1 MRSSIFNI
9 KLSEKDTSR
18 IVKGILGF
26 MFEKLKED
34 VNFEI
39 RERDTEVYVN
49 IILSSK
55 EKQAQYIGKQGKVL
69 ATLQYLLNS
78 IIHRNF
84 QDKRLFIV
92 DIGGYKQKQIDYL
105 KNLAIE
111 AAIKAKKTG
120 KDQILQP
127 MSSMARKIIHTT
139 LAQNPSVYTY
149 SIGKEPNRRVV
160 VAVKNKNGE

>member
-1 MRSSIFNI
+1 MKTTIFNI
-9 KLSEKDTSR
+9 KLSEKDTSK
-18 IVKGILGF
+18 IVKGILGYI
-26 MFEKLKED
+26 FEKLEED

-39 RERDTEVYVN
+39 REKDTEVYVN

-55 EKQAQYIGKQGKVL
+55 EKQAQFIGKQGKVL

-78 IIHRNF
+78 ILHRNF
-84 QDKRLFIV
+84 NDDRLFII

-111 AAIKAKKTG
+111 SAIKAKKTG

-127 MSSMARKIIHTT
+127 MSAMARKIIHTT
-139 LAQNPSVYTY
+139 LAQNASVYTY

-160 VAVKNKNGE
+160 VALKNKNGE

>member
-1 MRSSIFNI
+1 MIRNIFNL
-9 KLSEKDTSR
+9 KQNEKDTSK
-18 IVKGILGF
+18 IVKSILGF
-26 MFEKLKED
+26 IFEKLDEK
-34 VNFEI
+34 VSFEI
-39 RERDTEVYVN
+39 REKDTEVYVN

-78 IIHRNF
+78 ILHRNF
-84 QDKRLFIV
+84 NDKRLFIV

-127 MSSMARKIIHTT
+127 MSAMARKIIHMT
-139 LAQNPSVYTY
+139 LAQNSSVYTY

-160 VAVKNKNGE
+160 VALKNKNGE

>member
-1 MRSSIFNI
+1 MKTTIFNI
-9 KLSEKDTSR
+9 KLSEKDTSK
-18 IVKGILGF
+18 IVKGILGYI
-26 MFEKLKED
+26 FEKLEED

-39 RERDTEVYVN
+39 REKDTEVYVN

-55 EKQAQYIGKQGKVL
+55 EKQAQFIGKQGKVL

-78 IIHRNF
+78 ILHRNF
-84 QDKRLFIV
+84 NDDRLFII

-127 MSSMARKIIHTT
+127 MSAMARKIIHTT
-139 LAQNPSVYTY
+139 LSQNASVYTY

-160 VAVKNKNGE
+160 VALKNKNGE

>member
-1 MRSSIFNI
+1 MKTTIFNI
-9 KLSEKDTSR
+9 KLSEKDTSK
-18 IVKGILGF
+18 IVKGILGYI
-26 MFEKLKED
+26 FEKLEED

-39 RERDTEVYVN
+39 REKDTEVYVN

-55 EKQAQYIGKQGKVL
+55 EKQAQFIGKQGKVL
-69 ATLQYLLNS
+69 ATLQYLLNV
-78 IIHRNF
+78 ILHRNF
-84 QDKRLFIV
+84 NDDRLFII

-127 MSSMARKIIHTT
+127 MSAMARKIIHTT
-139 LAQNPSVYTY
+139 LSQNASVYTY

-160 VAVKNKNGE
+160 VALKNKNGE

>member
-1 MRSSIFNI
+1 MRPLVFNF
-9 KLSEKDTSR
+9 KTTEKDTSK
-18 IVKGILGF
+18 IVKGILGYI
-26 MFEKLKED
+26 FEKLEED
-34 VNFEI
+34 VSFEI
-39 RERDTEVYVN
+39 REKDTEVYVN

-69 ATLQYLLNS
+69 SSLQYLLNS
-78 IIHRNF
+78 ILHRNF
-84 QDKRLFIV
+84 NDKRLFII

-127 MSSMARKIIHTT
+127 MSAMARKIIHTT
-139 LAQNPSVYTY
+139 LASNTSVYTY

>member
-1 MRSSIFNI
+1 MKTTIFNI
-9 KLSEKDTSR
+9 KLSEKDTSK
-18 IVKGILGF
+18 IVKGILGYI
-26 MFEKLKED
+26 FEKLEED

-39 RERDTEVYVN
+39 REKDTEVYVN

-55 EKQAQYIGKQGKVL
+55 EKQAQFIGKQGKVL
-69 ATLQYLLNS
+69 ATLQYLLNA
-78 IIHRNF
+78 ILHRNF
-84 QDKRLFIV
+84 NDDRLFII

-127 MSSMARKIIHTT
+127 MSAMARKIIHTT
-139 LAQNPSVYTY
+139 LSQNASVYTY

-160 VAVKNKNGE
+160 VALKNKNGE

>member
-1 MRSSIFNI
+1 MKTTIFNI
-9 KLSEKDTSR
+9 KLSEKDTSK
-18 IVKGILGF
+18 IVKGILGYI
-26 MFEKLKED
+26 FEKLEED

-39 RERDTEVYVN
+39 REKDTEVYVN

-55 EKQAQYIGKQGKVL
+55 EKQAQFIGKQGKVL

-78 IIHRNF
+78 ILHRNF
-84 QDKRLFIV
+84 NDDRLFII

-127 MSSMARKIIHTT
+127 MSAMARKIIHTS
-139 LAQNPSVYTY
+139 LSQNASVYTY

-160 VAVKNKNGE
+160 VALKNKNGE

>member
-1 MRSSIFNI
+1 MSYTFFNL
-9 KLSEKDTSR
+9 KPNEKDTSK
-18 IVKGILGF
+18 IVKSILGYI
-26 MFEKLKED
+26 FEKLEEE

-39 RERDTEVYVN
+39 REKDTEVYVN

-55 EKQAQYIGKQGKVL
+55 EKQAQFIGKQGKVL

-78 IIHRNF
+78 ILHRNF
-84 QDKRLFIV
+84 NDKRLFIV

-127 MSSMARKIIHTT
+127 MSAMARKIIHTA

-160 VAVKNKNGE
+160 VAVKKGNGE